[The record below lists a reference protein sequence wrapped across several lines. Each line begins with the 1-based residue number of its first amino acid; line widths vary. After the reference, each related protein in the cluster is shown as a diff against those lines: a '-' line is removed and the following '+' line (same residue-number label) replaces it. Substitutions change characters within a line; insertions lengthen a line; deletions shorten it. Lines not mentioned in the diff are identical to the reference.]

1 MEVGEQNEIIGPVL
15 KQSMMFRLME
25 PAVLKEDTIDRSSVA
40 FTFLNQPHMAEM
52 ANKFIIVATPRHR

>member
-25 PAVLKEDTIDRSSVA
+25 PAVLKEDAIDRSSVA

-52 ANKFIIVATPRHR
+52 S

>member
-25 PAVLKEDTIDRSSVA
+25 PAVLKEDAIDRSSVA
-40 FTFLNQPHMAEM
+40 FTFLNQPLMAEM
-52 ANKFIIVATPRHR
+52 SNKFIIVATPRHR